1 MGYWTKTQERY
12 KIRDRATHPWADTLK
27 QSLAQVEPNTLAELE
42 ASGELDA
49 FLSVK
54 VQECITAIRSM
65 QAQGMGYDEAK
76 ECAFDS
82 MLPKEPEE
90 AEDWE
95 REGAEQ
101 DAIDAF
107 SDWIGTHNAG
117 SDEDLEA

>member
-12 KIRDRATHPWADTLK
+12 KIRDRSTHPWADTLK
-27 QSLAQVEPNTLAELE
+27 QSLAQVEPVTLAELE
-42 ASGELDA
+42 AAGELDA

-54 VQECITAIRSM
+54 VDDCIKSIRSM
-65 QAQGMGYDEAK
+65 RAQGMDYETAK
-76 ECAFDS
+76 EAAFDS

-107 SDWIGTHNAG
+107 SDWIGTNGG
-117 SDEDLEA
+117 STEEVAD